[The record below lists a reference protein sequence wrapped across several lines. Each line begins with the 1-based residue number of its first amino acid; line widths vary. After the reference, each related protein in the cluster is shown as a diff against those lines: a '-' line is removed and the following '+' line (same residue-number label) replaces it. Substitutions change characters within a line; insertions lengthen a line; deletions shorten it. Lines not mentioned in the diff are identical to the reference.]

1 MGRVL
6 VALVIRCYDYRQ
18 SSADSMLP
26 QSARTPKLGFG
37 PFEYDLASGELWKHG
52 SRVKIPSQP
61 RQVLEALL
69 ERPGELVARE
79 DLRERLWPGATAGDF
94 EHGLNA
100 AVNKLRQ
107 ALGDSADQPRYVET
121 LAGRRGYQ
129 FIAPVL
135 RAPVNAPVREMPAP
149 AALRIE
155 RSPRMPSAWLMLAAA
170 GGLALIAISGAVYW
184 FTSRSPVPA
193 IPDVVRFSVHPP
205 AGFALEGAAS
215 RQSLALSPD
224 GTKLAFTAMDTSGA
238 FSLFVRDFKSLEPR
252 KIPGT
257 EGAHTMFWPPDG
269 RSLYF
274 MAKGKLWRAQLEGDA
289 HVLLA
294 ESPPFM
300 YSGAWLSPQQLFVS
314 AMTASYTVG
323 ASGGDLQEIHNTCW
337 WPQSLPDGQH
347 LLCLMPEKRG
357 VSTSLRRVRIVRSSD
372 FAVVKDL
379 FPSDTR
385 VQFIAS
391 TVNTAKGYLL
401 YVRAGVLLAQPF
413 DPRSWELLG
422 DAMPVARS
430 VYQFGTG
437 AADFSVAERGVIAY
451 QSVVSRAHLAWVDRA
466 GREVETIGPDK
477 VNVKAA
483 RLSPDGRWAAAGLY
497 DLENAGQDLWIFDLE
512 RNTERRLSP
521 NPALRDAAVWSPD
534 SKKLAFLFAARDEG
548 DGIFVRGLGELD
560 VEEPTVPAGFQI
572 PLDWSP
578 DGRFIAFM
586 NVGLPRFAS
595 EQQSDISLI
604 DLAHGKKIVPLLNSR
619 FHESW
624 GAFSPDGKW
633 FAFTSNESGTSEVY
647 VQAFR
652 AGAEPGLTGPRYRAS
667 KDGAATIRW
676 RRDGREL
683 YFVDHA
689 GVVRAVPVKLGPQP
703 EFGPAVALF
712 TISTEAR
719 AAIHSLPGF
728 DVSANGS
735 RFVIPVVSA
744 AEGPSIVVI
753 QNWEGLLPPS

>member
-1 MGRVL
+1 
-6 VALVIRCYDYRQ
+6 
-18 SSADSMLP
+18 
-26 QSARTPKLGFG
+26 
-37 PFEYDLASGELWKHG
+37 
-52 SRVKIPSQP
+52 
-61 RQVLEALL
+61 
-69 ERPGELVARE
+69 
-79 DLRERLWPGATAGDF
+79 
-94 EHGLNA
+94 
-100 AVNKLRQ
+100 
-107 ALGDSADQPRYVET
+107 
-121 LAGRRGYQ
+121 
-129 FIAPVL
+129 
-135 RAPVNAPVREMPAP
+135 
-149 AALRIE
+149 
-155 RSPRMPSAWLMLAAA
+155 
-170 GGLALIAISGAVYW
+170 
-184 FTSRSPVPA
+184 
-193 IPDVVRFSVHPP
+193 VRFSVHPP

-238 FSLFVRDFKSLEPR
+238 FSLFIRDFKSLESR

-269 RSLYF
+269 RTLYF
-274 MAKGKLWRAQLEGDA
+274 TAKGKLWRAHLEGDA

-294 ESPPFM
+294 ESPPFLL
-300 YSGAWLSPQQLFVS
+300 SGAWLDPERLYLD
-314 AMTASYTVG
+314 ANWASYTVG
-323 ASGGDLQEIHNTCW
+323 SSGGSLQELGSNYW
-337 WPQSLPDGQH
+337 WPQLLPDGKH
-347 LLCLMPEKRG
+347 LLCLMPEKPGAR
-357 VSTSLRRVRIVRSSD
+357 TSQRRVRIVRSSD
-372 FAVVKDL
+372 FAAVKDL

-391 TVNTAKGYLL
+391 TVNPAKGYLL

-451 QSVVSRAHLAWVDRA
+451 QSFVSRTHLAWVDRA

-497 DLENAGQDLWIFDLE
+497 DLENAGQDLWIFDVKT
-512 RNTERRLSP
+512 NDGRRLSP
-521 NPALRDAAVWSPD
+521 QPALRDSAVWSPD
-534 SKKLAFLFAARDEG
+534 SKKIAFMFAARDEG
-548 DGIFVRGLGELD
+548 DGIRVRGLGELD
-560 VEEPTVPAGFQI
+560 VEEPTGPPGFQI

-586 NVGLPRFAS
+586 NVGLPRFAN

-604 DLAHGKKIVPLLNSR
+604 DLAQGKKIVPLLNSR

-633 FAFTSNESGTSEVY
+633 FAFTSTESGTNEVY
-647 VQAFR
+647 LQAFR
-652 AGAEPGLTGPRYRAS
+652 AGTAPGLTGPRYRAS
-667 KDGAATIRW
+667 KGGAATIRW

-683 YFVDHA
+683 YFVDRA
-689 GVVRAVPVKLGPQP
+689 GIVRAVPVKLGPQP
-703 EFGPAVALF
+703 EFGPAETLF

-728 DVSANGS
+728 DVSADGS

-753 QNWEGLLPPS
+753 QNWEGLLPPRGPH